1 MKKLEKDITNLYR
14 SLLNKE
20 FIAKQVA
27 EMADPSYRLSA
38 MNLVRYI
45 TLRNQDLRN
54 VHDSLSEAG
63 ISSLRS
69 CEGYVMQNV
78 TSVLR
83 LVKLMNGETW
93 APQED
98 VETVGYKASKKLL
111 KKHTK
116 RLFDTKKRNRDTKIM
131 VTVPRKAA
139 FDPDMIRQ
147 LIVQGMEVARIN
159 LCQGSP
165 VEWLMLID
173 HIREQSTLLGLD
185 CKIYMDLSGP
195 KFKIGKIKIR
205 KGSKKS
211 KDFIRLHKGDH
222 LILSSIPSTTED
234 IHIGSKGES
243 LRNPKVSVTNVAIID
258 ETKIGDLV
266 LFDNGKIESRV
277 IKKRKDELEVI
288 IITRSD
294 KGIKLN
300 SEATINLPDT
310 QLHVA
315 SLTKKDKAQLPLV
328 MAHADIIGYPYVRTI
343 DDIKALYKELD
354 QYDRNDVGIVI
365 KIENE
370 QAFTNLPLLLLEAMK
385 RPRIGIMIARGNLAV
400 EIGPDRIAEV
410 QDQIMW
416 ICEAA
421 HIPVIWATQ
430 VLETLTSTG
439 TATRA
444 EITDAAKSAR
454 AECVMLNRGPHVIDA
469 VTMLSKILEKMEG
482 HTSKKKS
489 VMRALKV
496 SMKNLDR
503 MGMEE

>member
-14 SLLNKE
+14 SLINKE
-20 FIAKQVA
+20 FIAKKVA
-27 EMADPSYRLSA
+27 EIADPTYRLSA

-63 ISSLRS
+63 VSSLRS

-78 TSVLR
+78 SSVLR
-83 LVKLMNGETW
+83 LVKLMNGEKW
-93 APQED
+93 EQKEE
-98 VETVGYKASKKLL
+98 VEKIGYKASKKLL

-116 RLFDTKKRNRDTKIM
+116 QLFDTKKRNRDTKIM
-131 VTVPRKAA
+131 VTVPREAA

-147 LIVQGMEVARIN
+147 LIVQGMEIARIS

-173 HIREQSTLLGLD
+173 HIHEQRKLLGLD
-185 CKIYMDLSGP
+185 CKIHIDLSGP
-195 KFKIGKIKIR
+195 KFKLGKIRIR

-222 LILSSIPSTTED
+222 LILSSKPSASDD
-234 IHIGSKGES
+234 IRIGKLGEAI
-243 LRNPKVSVTNVAIID
+243 RHPKVSVSNKVIIE
-258 ETKIGDLV
+258 ETQIGDQV
-266 LFDNGKIESRV
+266 LFDNGSIISRV

-288 IITRSD
+288 IITESD
-294 KGIKLN
+294 KGQKLN
-300 SEATINLPDT
+300 SQATINLPDT
-310 QLHVA
+310 ELHIA
-315 SLTKKDKAQLPLV
+315 SLTKEDIKQLPLA
-328 MAHADIIGYPYVRTI
+328 MKYADIIGYPYVRTV
-343 DDIKALYKELD
+343 DDIKALYLELD
-354 QYDRNDVGIVI
+354 KYDRKDVGIVI

-370 QAFTNLPLLLLEAMK
+370 QAFENLPILLLEAMK

-400 EIGPDRIAEV
+400 EIGAERIAEV

-421 HIPVIWATQ
+421 HVPVIWATQ

-439 TATRA
+439 IATRA

-454 AECVMLNRGPHVIDA
+454 AECVMLNSGQHVTEA

-503 MGMEE
+503 MGMNE

>member
-1 MKKLEKDITNLYR
+1 MKKLEKDILNLYR

-20 FIAKQVA
+20 FLAKQVG
-27 EMADPSYRLSA
+27 EVSDPTYRLSA

-54 VHDSLSEAG
+54 VHDHLSEIG

-69 CEGYVMQNV
+69 CEGYVMDNL

-83 LVKLMNGETW
+83 LVKMINGESW
-93 APQED
+93 NPQEG
-98 VETVGYKASKKLL
+98 VETIGYKASKKLL

-116 RLFDTKKRNRDTKIM
+116 QLFETKKRNRDTKIM
-131 VTVPRKAA
+131 VTVPREAA

-147 LIVQGMEVARIN
+147 LIVQGMEIARIN
-159 LCQGSP
+159 LCNGSP

-173 HIREQSTLLGLD
+173 HIREQSKVLGLD

-195 KFKIGKIKIR
+195 KLQLGEIKIQR
-205 KGSKKS
+205 DTKKV
-211 KDFIRLHKGDH
+211 KNFIRLNKGEH
-222 LILSSIPSTTED
+222 LILSSKPSSTQDT
-234 IHIGSKGES
+234 HIGSKGES
-243 LRNPKVSVTNVAIID
+243 LQIPKIHVSNAAIIT
-258 ETKIGDLV
+258 ETKIGDQI
-266 LFDNGKIESRV
+266 LFDNGLIESRV
-277 IKKRKDELEVI
+277 IKKRSDELEVI
-288 IITRSD
+288 IITQTE
-294 KGIKLN
+294 KGVKLKSN
-300 SEATINLPDT
+300 ATINIPDT
-310 QLHVA
+310 QLQIS
-315 SLTKKDKAQLPLV
+315 SLTKEDKSQLPLV
-328 MAHADIIGYPYVRTI
+328 MAHADIIGYPYVRTTE
-343 DDIKALYKELD
+343 DIKTLYKELD
-354 QYDRNDVGIVI
+354 KYERNDVGIII

-370 QAFTNLPLLLLEAMK
+370 QAFENLPMLLLEAMK

-400 EIGPDRIAEV
+400 EIGADRIAEV

-430 VLETLTSTG
+430 VLENLTSTG

-454 AECVMLNRGPHVIDA
+454 AECVMLNRGPYVIEA
-469 VTMLSKILEKMEG
+469 VSMLSKILEKMEG

-503 MGMEE
+503 MGTEG

>member
-1 MKKLEKDITNLYR
+1 M
-14 SLLNKE
+14 
-20 FIAKQVA
+20 
-27 EMADPSYRLSA
+27 
-38 MNLVRYI
+38 
-45 TLRNQDLRN
+45 
-54 VHDSLSEAG
+54 
-63 ISSLRS
+63 
-69 CEGYVMQNV
+69 
-78 TSVLR
+78 
-83 LVKLMNGETW
+83 ETI
-93 APQED
+93 
-98 VETVGYKASKKLL
+98 GYKASKKLL

-116 RLFDTKKRNRDTKIM
+116 KLFETKKRNRDTKIM
-131 VTVPRKAA
+131 VTVPREAA

-147 LIVQGMEVARIN
+147 LIVQGMEVARLN
-159 LCQGSP
+159 LCVGSP

-173 HIREQSTLLGLD
+173 HIREQSKVLGLD

-195 KFKIGKIKIR
+195 KFKIGKINIR

-222 LILSSIPSTTED
+222 LILCTKPSMTQD
-234 IHIGSKGES
+234 IRLGAMGES
-243 LRNPKVSVTNVAIID
+243 LRNPKVSVSNAAIIE
-258 ETKIGDLV
+258 ETQIGDLV
-266 LFDNGKIESRV
+266 LFGNGLIESRV

-288 IITRSD
+288 IITQSE
-294 KGIKLN
+294 KGVKLN

-310 QLHVA
+310 KLTVD
-315 SLTKKDKAQLPLV
+315 SLTKEDKAQLPLV

-343 DDIKALYKELD
+343 DDIKALYAELD
-354 QYDRNDVGIVI
+354 KYDRKDVGIVL

-370 QAFTNLPLLLLEAMK
+370 AAFENLPMLLLEAMK

-400 EIGPDRIAEV
+400 EIGADRIAEV

-430 VLETLTSTG
+430 VLENLTSTG

-489 VMRALKV
+489 VMRALEV

-503 MGMEE
+503 MGMED

>member
-54 VHDSLSEAG
+54 VHDNLSEAG

-83 LVKLMNGETW
+83 LVKLINGESW
-93 APQED
+93 NPQEE
-98 VETVGYKASKKLL
+98 VETIGYKASKKLL
-111 KKHTK
+111 KRHTK
-116 RLFDTKKRNRDTKIM
+116 QLFETKKRNRDTKIM
-131 VTVPRKAA
+131 VTVPREAA
-139 FDPDMIRQ
+139 FDPDIIRQ

-173 HIREQSTLLGLD
+173 HIREQSVILGLD

-195 KFKIGKIKIR
+195 KFKVGKIKIR
-205 KGSKKS
+205 KGSKKI
-211 KDFIRLHKGDH
+211 KDFIKLKKGDH
-222 LILSSIPSTTED
+222 LVLSSKSFTTQD
-234 IHIGSKGES
+234 IRKGNKGET
-243 LRNPKVSVTNVAIID
+243 LRNPKVSVSNTAIIE
-258 ETKIGDLV
+258 ETKIGDII
-266 LFDNGKIESRV
+266 LFDNGLIESRV

-288 IITRSD
+288 IITQSD
-294 KGIKLN
+294 KGVKLL

-310 QLHVA
+310 KLHVA
-315 SLTKKDKAQLPLV
+315 SLTKQDKIQLPLV
-328 MAHADIIGYPYVRTI
+328 MEHADIIGYPYVRTVE
-343 DDIKALYKELD
+343 DIKVLYTELD
-354 QYDRNDVGIVI
+354 KYERNDIGIII

-370 QAFTNLPLLLLEAMK
+370 QAFENLPKLLLEAMK

-400 EIGPDRIAEV
+400 EIGADRIAEV

-430 VLETLTSTG
+430 VLENLTSTG

-454 AECVMLNRGPHVIDA
+454 AECVMLNSGPHIIEA